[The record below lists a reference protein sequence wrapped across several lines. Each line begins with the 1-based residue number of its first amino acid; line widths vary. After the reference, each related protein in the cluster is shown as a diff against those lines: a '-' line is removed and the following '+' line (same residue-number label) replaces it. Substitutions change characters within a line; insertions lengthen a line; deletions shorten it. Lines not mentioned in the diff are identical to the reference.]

1 MELLTY
7 NDSDTYSEFDVGCY
21 CFDDQI
27 EDLAVDQFFNAEL
40 NHEVKHENRIVDE
53 FEEFYRLDNDKKDF
67 INSVIYDSSNLDI
80 DQQSSINYLIS
91 LKSTSVVGRGRFKT
105 KAIDE
110 YNQEL
115 PVSRISD
122 FDSEKDF
129 YPKLPRITKLPSA
142 YSRKREDQTIQIC
155 TNFKKENY

>member
-40 NHEVKHENRIVDE
+40 NHEIMT
-53 FEEFYRLDNDKKDF
+53 KKDF